1 MFCPVKVSIKSILFM
16 SLLFFTFS
24 FAAATVFDAEKQEP
38 EAIEAKA
45 SHADKKNCR
54 EKVKSQQDQIITSL
68 QRIENQIQ

>member
-45 SHADKKNCR
+45 SHADKK
-54 EKVKSQQDQIITSL
+54 KL
-68 QRIENQIQ
+68 